1 MVKKRLKIY
10 VSPFTIVMCAV
21 IVAFGGAGQLCI
33 YVFTITAHEVAHAF
47 TAQKLGYV
55 LDSVKFMPYGAA
67 LSGKFETMSAKD
79 EIIVAAAGP
88 IANVAIA
95 VLTTAL
101 WWMFPSVYAVTG
113 DLATANIFTACF
125 NVLPVFPL
133 DGGRIALAAASTKL
147 KREKAYK
154 RLRKVGYVISFLFL
168 SAFVALLIMKKVNLT
183 LASAGAFMLVSTVFP
198 DNDSAYRS
206 LYKMAYLKERLKKGI
221 KVNRIM
227 IDQSATLM
235 TLRKLL
241 NPEYFTVFVV
251 VDDDMRQREITESE
265 LERIALKY
273 PLTLSLSEVFMD
285 KNFVN
290 VCKFARQ

>member
-1 MVKKRLKIY
+1 M
-10 VSPFTIVMCAV
+10 
-21 IVAFGGAGQLCI
+21 
-33 YVFTITAHEVAHAF
+33 
-47 TAQKLGYV
+47 
-55 LDSVKFMPYGAA
+55 
-67 LSGKFETMSAKD
+67 
-79 EIIVAAAGP
+79 
-88 IANVAIA
+88 
-95 VLTTAL
+95 
-101 WWMFPSVYAVTG
+101 
-113 DLATANIFTACF
+113 
-125 NVLPVFPL
+125 
-133 DGGRIALAAASTKL
+133 
-147 KREKAYK
+147 
-154 RLRKVGYVISFLFL
+154 GYVISFLFL
-168 SAFVALLIMKKVNLT
+168 SAFVALLLLKKVNLT

-265 LERIALKY
+265 LERISLKY

>member
-1 MVKKRLKIY
+1 MAGLKFRILKSFWLLLAFSLFIRQAYIFGLYTLSVLIHESAHYFVAKKCGYKCNCIA
-10 VSPFTIVMCAV
+10 VS
-21 IVAFGGAGQLCI
+21 AFGA
-33 YVFTITAHEVAHAF
+33 
-47 TAQKLGYV
+47 V
-55 LDSVKFMPYGAA
+55 LYGEFDSVDNRDGVKIA
-67 LSGKFETMSAKD
+67 L
-79 EIIVAAAGP
+79 AGP
-88 IANVAIA
+88 AANA
-95 VLTTAL
+95 VCALVFVAL

-125 NVLPVFPL
+125 NALPVFPL

-168 SAFVALLIMKKVNLT
+168 SAFVALLLLKKVNLT

-227 IDQSATLM
+227 IDQSATLV

-265 LERIALKY
+265 LERISLKY